1 MNLDTV
7 QRIRA
12 GSARRACLAANPVK
26 SDGPDAGRFGEL
38 RHHHPGVATTLGHER
53 PLRLVFR
60 VSLLDFSYRKYAA
73 KLGNKQTTFAATRAR
88 GSPRVE

>member
-7 QRIRA
+7 LRIRA

-26 SDGPDAGRFGEL
+26 SDGPDAVHFGEL

-60 VSLLDFSYRKYAA
+60 VSLLDFYYCKYAA
-73 KLGNKQTTFAATRAR
+73 KLGNQ
-88 GSPRVE
+88 